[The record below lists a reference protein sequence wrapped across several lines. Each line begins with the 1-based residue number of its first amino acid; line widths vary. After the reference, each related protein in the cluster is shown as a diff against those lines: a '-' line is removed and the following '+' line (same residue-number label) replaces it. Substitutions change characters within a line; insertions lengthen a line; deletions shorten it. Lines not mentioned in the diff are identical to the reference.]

1 MATDL
6 KSALGQLE
14 DTLETYLVDK
24 APFSIPS
31 DWKDLI
37 VKFLPWIVI
46 AGTLAAA
53 QGALSYLGWSSW
65 GTQFGY
71 GPGFRYSFMNP
82 GNSIQLLIWG
92 LMAVLLALS
101 VPGLFKK
108 REGSWRLLYYV
119 GLVNALRSLLIFDV
133 IGFAVGSL
141 LMFYVLFQIK
151 DSYS

>member
-1 MATDL
+1 MAKDI
-6 KSALGQLE
+6 KSAISDLE
-14 DTLETYLVDK
+14 DTLESYLVDK

-31 DWKDLI
+31 EWKDLI
-37 VKFLPWIVI
+37 VGFLPWIVI

-71 GPGFRYSFMNP
+71 GPGFRYGLMNP

-92 LMAVLLALS
+92 LMAVLQALS
-101 VPGLFKK
+101 IPGLFKK
-108 REGSWRLLYYV
+108 QERSWRLLYYV
-119 GLVNALRSLLIFDV
+119 GLVNAVRSLLIFDV

-141 LMFYVLFQIK
+141 LTFYVLFQVK
-151 DSYS
+151 DYYS